1 MKRDIT
7 VTTLLGLSQEET
19 AMILGISRVQWAMYE
34 TGRRDIPLA
43 AKQQLADLLVFV
55 QKLDK
60 KTEDFQH
67 IKIQEARREKVF
79 EQQRLINK
87 HQQMIAEKKLKA
99 IEKKYEAAMTA
110 LSLVG
115 FLETKAEESGKE
127 KDAVLYMIKQK
138 AVTTIEKNG
147 LHVQAKHQLK
157 FQALQQEETILKK
170 ITEKG

>member
-1 MKRDIT
+1 MKD
-7 VTTLLGLSQEET
+7 TTTIKNRTGLSQEEM
-19 AMILGISRVQWAMYE
+19 AMLLRISESQWSMYKS
-34 TGRRDIPLA
+34 GKRDIPLA

-60 KTEDFQH
+60 KAEDFPH

-110 LSLVG
+110 LCLVG

-127 KDAVLYMIKQK
+127 KDAVLYMIKTK
-138 AVTTIEKNG
+138 AATTIEKNG

-170 ITEKG
+170 IMEKG